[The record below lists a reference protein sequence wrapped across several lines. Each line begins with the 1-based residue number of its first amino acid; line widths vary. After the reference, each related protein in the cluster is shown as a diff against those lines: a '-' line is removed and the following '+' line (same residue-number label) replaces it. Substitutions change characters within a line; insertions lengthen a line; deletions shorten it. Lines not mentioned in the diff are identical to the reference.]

1 MALTINQVPAKQEVP
16 VGQKIL
22 FSVSDTTTVAT
33 HYNVRYYCDIYFSY
47 EVVGTAY
54 KVATLKTTP
63 NSAGYGIFDLHSSLE
78 SMIQSPTVIDD
89 TNSNVMWLG
98 SNGVEGAP
106 VHYVEQS
113 TSMKESTGLFYCK
126 FYVKGSSNPSEASA
140 VIGTDVTSSTY
151 TLHNIYPDA
160 NDTMYNDG
168 GNYYFDYEE
177 LNILPLNDSSKFLT
191 DMPLEV
197 SARLND
203 VGTVGML
210 QNYGNLMS
218 YGNSNISS
226 IQVTFKDVSNST
238 LSVENIDTNT
248 AGGGT
253 SATTLDASLH
263 FNLVGIYPANLKQHV
278 TIPVNTSYYEVKAI
292 SNTPTDR
299 TQVYTVNINEDC
311 KYPNIRLTWLN
322 KYGAWDYYNFNAKSV
337 KTTSSTKKTFNQ
349 TQGSYQ
355 GTGFS
360 YTTGNGG
367 AKIYDVQSKE
377 SYVLNTDYVN
387 EETGRWLESIINS
400 TEVYIIKD
408 STWELGDA
416 VDTLTNFADLI
427 EPVLIKTSSIASK
440 TIQNDKL
447 IMHTIQIEKAIN
459 NNTRKR

>member
-33 HYNVRYYCDIYFSY
+33 HYNVRYYCDIYFSH

-54 KVATLKTTP
+54 KVSTLKTTP
-63 NSAGYGIFDLHSSLE
+63 NAAGYGIFDIHSSLE

-89 TNSNVMWLG
+89 TNANVMFLG
-98 SNGVEGAP
+98 SNGIEGAP
-106 VHYVEQS
+106 VHYVAE
-113 TSMKESTGLFYCK
+113 TTNMKESTGLFYCK
-126 FYVKGSSNPSEASA
+126 FYVKGSSNPSDAST

-253 SATTLDASLH
+253 GATTLDASLH

-299 TQVYTVNINEDC
+299 TQVYTVNITEDC
-311 KYPNIRLTWLN
+311 KYPNIRLVWLN

-337 KTTSSTKKTFNQ
+337 KTTSSNKKTFNQ

-355 GTGFS
+355 GSGFS

-377 SYVLNTDYVN
+377 SYLLNTDYVN

-447 IMHTIQIEKAIN
+447 IMHTVQIEKAIN